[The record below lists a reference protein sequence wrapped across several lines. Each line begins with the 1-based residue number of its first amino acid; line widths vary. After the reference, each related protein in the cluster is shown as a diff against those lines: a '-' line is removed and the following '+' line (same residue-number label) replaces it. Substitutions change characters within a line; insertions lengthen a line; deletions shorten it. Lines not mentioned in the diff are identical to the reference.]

1 MPSTPSNP
9 KKAKAKKKLNG
20 NAVLSDH
27 VTQSMDRYFN
37 DLNGTPPSD
46 IYRMVLEQVEAP
58 LFRSVLEHSEG
69 NQSQAAEILGINRGT
84 LRKKLKQYGIE
95 A

>member
-1 MPSTPSNP
+1 MSPTSSHS
-9 KKAKAKKKLNG
+9 KKNRSKKKLNG

-27 VTQSMDRYFN
+27 VAHSMEQYFQA
-37 DLNGTPPSD
+37 LNGTPPSD
-46 IYRMVLEQVEAP
+46 IYRMVLEQVEGP
-58 LFRSVLEHSEG
+58 LFKSVLDYSDG
-69 NQSQAAEILGINRGT
+69 NQSHAAEILGINRGT